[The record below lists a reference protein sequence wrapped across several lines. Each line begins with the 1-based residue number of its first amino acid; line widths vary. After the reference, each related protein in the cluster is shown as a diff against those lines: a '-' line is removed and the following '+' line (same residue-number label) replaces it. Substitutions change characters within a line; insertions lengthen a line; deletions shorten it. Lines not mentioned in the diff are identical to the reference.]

1 MKLCDWLVR
10 SAIGQGEELAAHT
23 SAFLSLPSRGFP
35 AGSVVKNLPAYAG
48 DAGDLGFIPGSRR
61 PPGVGNGNPLQF
73 PCLGNLRDRGTWQ
86 TIVHRVTKSQMW
98 LSTHT
103 RISAQYITF
112 TLLPKVQFHTH
123 LPFPIFFLLVWN
135 FLLVN
140 ICSYSPWV
148 ITICGFSLK
157 LLSSPPRQAYLSFFI
172 IPLTFG
178 NTLKAPSSSL
188 N

>member
-1 MKLCDWLVR
+1 MQEMKGTQIHSGSGR
-10 SAIGQGEELAAHT
+10 
-23 SAFLSLPSRGFP
+23 FP
-35 AGSVVKNLPAYAG
+35 
-48 DAGDLGFIPGSRR
+48 D
-61 PPGVGNGNPLQF
+61 GNGNPLQF

-135 FLLVN
+135 SLLVN

-157 LLSSPPRQAYLSFFI
+157 LLSIFSLF
-172 IPLTFG
+172 
-178 NTLKAPSSSL
+178 NTQSQLKKWLQERVGEEQNKETWKEPSVHCPIL
-188 N
+188 